1 LVHAARVAAV
11 AVLQPKIVFADHLRG
26 IAAIMVLVAHAV
38 ILYWTQPDL
47 VAYYTF
53 SVSSGVQPPTVV
65 RWLSGFDF
73 GSFGVGLFFLISG
86 FVIPIS
92 LERLTPSRFLIAR
105 VLRIWPTYLA
115 ALATGLAIRY
125 VSSCY
130 WHTRFHVEISDI
142 FANALLAQDFFGSAS
157 LDLVNWTLSLEVQFY
172 ILVALIYPA
181 LLIYRERVVV
191 YAACIL
197 PIMLA
202 TQAMLPFVHFGL
214 VAVRPAA
221 CLPFM
226 LIGTLFYLQMKG
238 IITRRSMISNGL
250 FSVLAIVISLA
261 KCINPAMS
269 VSYAMAFGTF
279 LALFLVRGHIG
290 RNRVLA
296 ALSAISYPLY
306 LVHSVTGYIVL
317 QFMRLGLGASYI
329 TAVAAAI
336 AASLVLAT
344 LLHFAIERPS
354 MALGRRLSSIVGAG
368 SPSLPLA
375 PALSSGASR

>member
-1 LVHAARVAAV
+1 
-11 AVLQPKIVFADHLRG
+11 
-26 IAAIMVLVAHAV
+26 
-38 ILYWTQPDL
+38 
-47 VAYYTF
+47 
-53 SVSSGVQPPTVV
+53 
-65 RWLSGFDF
+65 
-73 GSFGVGLFFLISG
+73 
-86 FVIPIS
+86 
-92 LERLTPSRFLIAR
+92 
-105 VLRIWPTYLA
+105 
-115 ALATGLAIRY
+115 
-125 VSSCY
+125 
-130 WHTRFHVEISDI
+130 
-142 FANALLAQDFFGSAS
+142 
-157 LDLVNWTLSLEVQFY
+157 
-172 ILVALIYPA
+172 
-181 LLIYRERVVV
+181 
-191 YAACIL
+191 
-197 PIMLA
+197 
-202 TQAMLPFVHFGL
+202 
-214 VAVRPAA
+214 
-221 CLPFM
+221 
-226 LIGTLFYLQMKG
+226 
-238 IITRRSMISNGL
+238 
-250 FSVLAIVISLA
+250 
-261 KCINPAMS
+261 MS